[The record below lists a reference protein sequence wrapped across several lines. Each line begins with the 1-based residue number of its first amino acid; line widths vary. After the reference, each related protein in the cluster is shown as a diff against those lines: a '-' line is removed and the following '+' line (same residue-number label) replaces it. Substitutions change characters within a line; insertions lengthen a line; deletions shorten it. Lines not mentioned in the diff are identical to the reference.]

1 MKKRS
6 DGRYCKQIFVGYQ
19 PNGTR
24 KLKTIYGKTIRE
36 VEKRE
41 RELLSQMEKGLI
53 PTQNADITLS
63 DWADE
68 WMTVYKSSL
77 SYNTRI
83 RYKNIID
90 VHIKPKIGYYK
101 LNQVKLSTIQK
112 LINDMSDYSM
122 STIKKVKDT
131 FHQMYTAA
139 IINEL
144 VFKDPTVGLV
154 LPKKQSDQQQPIS
167 DETAKKL
174 TDFSRNNDIG
184 IFPLTLLYTGMRRGE
199 ALALSWKDI
208 DFDKKIITVNKS
220 VVFHSN
226 RPVISSTKTRNS
238 NRTIPLLDVLYDEL
252 LKYKIRYTGLYGK
265 EIQDKPVFVN
275 SLGEMHTNTSQRK
288 LWIKFLK
295 EFNAYFNTNEKFGMH
310 QLRHTFCTIL
320 YKAETDIKTTQAI
333 LGHSDISITL
343 KIYTHLDQEQK
354 QHSIDKINK
363 YVSQKSVKTKNNR
376 FAAS

>member
-1 MKKRS
+1 MYLAITGLVKKGIS
-6 DGRYCKQIFVGYQ
+6 V
-19 PNGTR
+19 
-24 KLKTIYGKTIRE
+24 
-36 VEKRE
+36 
-41 RELLSQMEKGLI
+41 
-53 PTQNADITLS
+53 
-63 DWADE
+63 
-68 WMTVYKSSL
+68 
-77 SYNTRI
+77 
-83 RYKNIID
+83 D

-167 DETAKKL
+167 DETVKKL

-226 RPVISSTKTRNS
+226 RPVISSTKTKNS

-275 SLGEMHTNTSQRK
+275 SLGEMHTNTSQSK

-295 EFNAYFNTNEKFGMH
+295 EFNAYFNTDEKFGMH